1 VDFSLQTLGGVGDVP
16 NYGGNDGD
24 FNITSALENLG
35 INLGAAAGSVGIAAL
50 GNKLGVS
57 SAYTNPAA
65 IAYNS
70 SLLTRPPGSVSPIG
84 AAFGVSGNAILFG
97 GILLIGLVAFA
108 AFRK

>member
-1 VDFSLQTLGGVGDVP
+1 MDFSLQTLGGVGDVP
-16 NYGGNDGD
+16 NYGGNDSDNG
-24 FNITSALENLG
+24 IVSSLENLG
-35 INLGAAAGSVGIAAL
+35 LNLGAAAGAVGIQAL
-50 GNKLGVS
+50 GNSLGVS
-57 SAYTNPAA
+57 PAYTNPAA

-70 SLLTRPPGSVSPIG
+70 SLLTRRPGTVSPIG

>member
-1 VDFSLQTLGGVGDVP
+1 MDFSLQTLSGLNDVP
-16 NYGGNDGD
+16 NYSGNDGD

-35 INLGAAAGSVGIAAL
+35 LNLGAAAGAVGISAL
-50 GNKLGVS
+50 GSKLGVP

-70 SLLTRPPGSVSPIG
+70 NLLYQRPGTVSPVG

-97 GILLIGLVAFA
+97 GILLVGLVAFA